1 MARTSYQ
8 SKHHT
13 SSNAAE
19 QTRFQHH
26 KCKKLYNE
34 CKLSVRRILKTSP
47 ISMPENFTKSQALNK
62 LIQTQS

>member
-26 KCKKLYNE
+26 KCKKIFTMNVNYQFVE
-34 CKLSVRRILKTSP
+34 SLKRH
-47 ISMPENFTKSQALNK
+47 
-62 LIQTQS
+62 QSRCQKTLRNHKH